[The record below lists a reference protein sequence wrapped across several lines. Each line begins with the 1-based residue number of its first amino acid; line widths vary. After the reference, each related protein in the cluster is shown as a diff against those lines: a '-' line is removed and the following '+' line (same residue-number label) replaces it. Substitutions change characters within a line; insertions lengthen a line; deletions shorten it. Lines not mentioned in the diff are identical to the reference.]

1 MRQRDGI
8 ASLMGFEATVAQ
20 GLTRHN
26 DCPEVVMAG
35 IFKVNEVVNIA
46 VEIERRGERFY
57 LDVAERATNPKVK
70 ETLLYLASEEV
81 RHQKLYADLLARL
94 RSLELPPGS
103 AESEYWSYV
112 NDLID
117 SHFLFDT
124 AQNERL
130 ITTATSDH
138 DVLRLAMGFE
148 KESILFF
155 TEMKGLVPGE
165 EARVIDVCIQEERAH
180 LRKLGEVLKSVS

>member
-1 MRQRDGI
+1 
-8 ASLMGFEATVAQ
+8 
-20 GLTRHN
+20 
-26 DCPEVVMAG
+26 MAG
-35 IFKVNEVVNIA
+35 IFKVNEVVGIA

-57 LDVAERATNPKVK
+57 LDMAERATDSKVK

-81 RHQKLYADLLARL
+81 RHQKVYEELLSRL
-94 RSLELPPGS
+94 RSVELPPGS
-103 AESEYWSYV
+103 GESEYWCYV

-124 AQNERL
+124 VQNERL
-130 ITTATSDH
+130 ISTATSDQE
-138 DVLRLAMGFE
+138 VVRLAMGFE

-165 EARVIDVCIQEERAH
+165 EAQLIEGCIQEERTH
-180 LRKLGEVLKSVS
+180 LRKLGQLLQSVS